1 MDIAG
6 EYRLAAPRQRV
17 WDALHEADTLQA
29 CLPGCESL
37 EKVSDEQVNAVL
49 TAAVGP
55 VKSRFKT
62 TITLSELEPPAS
74 YTMHGEGKG
83 GAAGFGRG
91 SATVALAEDGPETVL
106 TYEAT
111 LKVGGKLAQVGS
123 RLVVGVARKISDQFF
138 AAFAERIGADSQSSQ
153 MPTEEDAA
161 TRKRSS
167 AWRVTVGALAFII
180 VLWVLFG
187 AN

>member
-6 EYRLAAPRQRV
+6 EYRLAAPRQQV

-29 CLPGCESL
+29 CIPGCESL
-37 EKVSDEQVNAVL
+37 ERVSDEQVRAIL
-49 TAAVGP
+49 TAAIGP

-62 TITLSELEPPAS
+62 TITLSELDPPAR

-83 GAAGFGRG
+83 GTAGFGRG
-91 SATVALAEDGPETVL
+91 TATVELAEDGAQTVL
-106 TYEAT
+106 TYAAT

-138 AAFAERIGADSQSSQ
+138 DAFAERIGADA
-153 MPTEEDAA
+153 PAAA
-161 TRKRSS
+161 TEVSQGVAGSS
-167 AWRVTVGALAFII
+167 RAWLMVAGLVALS
-180 VLWVLFG
+180 VLLWILFG
-187 AN
+187 RG